1 MSSARRGSSTR
12 VANSVHH
19 ERLELGDIESVIAEV
34 DEIAGWDSLD
44 PQRCQPLAQA
54 EDLRLQRADVVAGQR
69 LTPQFLGEAVGRDRT
84 TGVEQQ
90 RCQQRSLQVA
100 LGCDVDVS
108 VDHVQRTEHSNVE
121 HPTSFDRSDPRRPR

>member
-1 MSSARRGSSTR
+1 MDRRPVREGVR
-12 VANSVHH
+12 H
-19 ERLELGDIESVIAEV
+19 ERLELDDIESVIAEV

-54 EDLRLQRADVVAGQR
+54 KDLRLQRADVIAGQR

-90 RCQQRSLQVA
+90 RGQAAFVA
-100 LGCDVDVS
+100 GRLGV
-108 VDHVQRTEHSNVE
+108 
-121 HPTSFDRSDPRRPR
+121 